1 MHRCSN
7 TGTPG
12 VDLALG
18 EQHCHREQR
27 TIRHRRDPQPGICN
41 VIATPTARHLQGH
54 CETAA
59 EHQEGGNLL
68 LACESGAGD
77 LSDTRLSWV
86 VGAAIRCTQ
95 IPSTAEAATLLE
107 QMGCE
112 PIQVAMLAEQCPG
125 LGSDQTWAIYLDRH
139 GWLTASPVPKEQD
152 TISALEQA

>member
-1 MHRCSN
+1 MASSHQAALQ
-7 TGTPG
+7 TLMAQAGPQH
-12 VDLALG
+12 DLLL
-18 EQHCHREQR
+18 
-27 TIRHRRDPQPGICN
+27 DS
-41 VIATPTARHLQGH
+41 TAGMVRINLKPEDLRLWR
-54 CETAA
+54 ETAA
-59 EHQEGGNLL
+59 EHQDGGNLL